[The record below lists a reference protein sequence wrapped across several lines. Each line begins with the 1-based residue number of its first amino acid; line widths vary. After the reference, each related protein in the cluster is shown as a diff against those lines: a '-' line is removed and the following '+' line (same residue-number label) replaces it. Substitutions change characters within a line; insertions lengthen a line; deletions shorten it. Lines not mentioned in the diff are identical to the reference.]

1 MKILLIQPPLNKN
14 IVGAGI
20 LYLSEPLALETIA
33 AGIEQHQVKILD
45 MRIEPN
51 LEDELSAFSP
61 DIVGCTGLTPDVYT
75 VYSILEK
82 VKKYNNNILTVVGGH
97 HATMMPYDF
106 NREFINVIVIGE
118 GQHTFQ
124 ELVDTYAQKGDFTQL
139 RGLAL
144 PHNGK
149 LTFTPERELSP
160 DLDGFPFPARHLT
173 RKYRTSYFRGTW
185 RPVAALMTSRGCPF
199 RCNFCAVWKHE
210 QGKYRIRSAEN
221 IVAELEIIEEPYVS
235 VCDDN
240 FLQNI
245 RRAEKLYQLIKERGI
260 KKTFKLIARSD
271 TIVKHPDIIEKW
283 KEIGTQLVL
292 IGIESIRDEELQ
304 GFNKQNTVTNNNEAI
319 RILHKNGIEVIA
331 QFIIKP
337 DYTEDDFEAL
347 SKYAEKM
354 KLKHPLFS
362 VLTPLPGTDLFFDRY
377 NEFTTY
383 NYEFFDFVHSILP
396 TKLPRKKFYKCLG
409 RLYKKLYS
417 ELPSAGK
424 SQPSPISS
432 AIAEQLS
439 LAITNAYNI

>member
-149 LTFTPERELSP
+149 LTFTPAVSYT
-160 DLDGFPFPARHLT
+160 HLT
-173 RKYRTSYFRGTW
+173 
-185 RPVAALMTSRGCPF
+185 
-199 RCNFCAVWKHE
+199 
-210 QGKYRIRSAEN
+210 
-221 IVAELEIIEEPYVS
+221 
-235 VCDDN
+235 
-240 FLQNI
+240 
-245 RRAEKLYQLIKERGI
+245 
-260 KKTFKLIARSD
+260 
-271 TIVKHPDIIEKW
+271 
-283 KEIGTQLVL
+283 
-292 IGIESIRDEELQ
+292 
-304 GFNKQNTVTNNNEAI
+304 
-319 RILHKNGIEVIA
+319 
-331 QFIIKP
+331 
-337 DYTEDDFEAL
+337 
-347 SKYAEKM
+347 
-354 KLKHPLFS
+354 
-362 VLTPLPGTDLFFDRY
+362 
-377 NEFTTY
+377 
-383 NYEFFDFVHSILP
+383 LP
-396 TKLPRKKFYKCLG
+396 T
-409 RLYKKLYS
+409 
-417 ELPSAGK
+417 
-424 SQPSPISS
+424 
-432 AIAEQLS
+432 
-439 LAITNAYNI
+439 N